1 MICIEKVLTQ
11 PVPSDIYTIGAPE
24 DVLFFDIETTGL
36 SARSAGLYLI
46 GVLTYTADAS
56 IAKDRNI
63 ASSSDEAQ
71 LSAGPSAH
79 RAASA
84 PTSRTTSPDSNEPEA
99 AGHWTLL
106 QYFCEDVADEPA
118 VLQAFFELLRTK
130 KILISYNGDGFDIP
144 FLRHMVEQ
152 YRLRASR
159 PHHSTALHE
168 RANCPATDES
178 AIADA
183 RPLYSFDTVESFD
196 LFKKFR
202 PLKRLLGL
210 PDLKLKSCERF
221 LGIDREDRFTGGE
234 LIEVYFEW
242 QKTKAPALL
251 DTLLLHNA
259 EDIANLPNLLPLH
272 RYRSLPHSDFQLR
285 AHECL
290 QDGTTPIVHLSFTLL
305 SPMSPSAHAPVE
317 NGTREATDDRR
328 QHDTET
334 GVSDAREV
342 TNDRRLHCTDAS
354 ENGTREATDDRRQ
367 HGTETDENDARE
379 VTDDRRLHWPA
390 LTLPKPMDLRGD
402 FWALHAEGSA
412 VELYVQ
418 LFEGERKLFFADF
431 EHYYY
436 LPAEDQVIHQSL
448 AAFVDRSARKKACAR
463 NCYQRVSGCFLP
475 ECSEVYTPALRA
487 EYRDKLRYA
496 QYSDTLFDDEAKAVA
511 YLKSFLE
518 AAL

>member
-36 SARSAGLYLI
+36 SARNAGLYLI
-46 GVLTYTADAS
+46 GVLTYTAATS
-56 IAKDRNI
+56 IAEESNT

-71 LSAGPSAH
+71 ISAVPSAH

-84 PTSRTTSPDSNEPEA
+84 PES

-144 FLRHMVEQ
+144 FLRHMLEQ
-152 YRLRASR
+152 YGL
-159 PHHSTALHE
+159 P
-168 RANCPATDES
+168 
-178 AIADA
+178 
-183 RPLYSFDTVESFD
+183 YSFDTVESFD

-202 PLKRLLGL
+202 PLKHLLGL
-210 PDLKLKSCERF
+210 PNLKLKSCERF

-251 DTLLLHNA
+251 DTLLLHNV
-259 EDIANLPNLLPLH
+259 EDIANLPNLLPLL
-272 RYRSLPHSDFQLR
+272 RYRSLPHSDFRLR
-285 AHECL
+285 AHERL
-290 QDGTTPIVHLSFTLL
+290 QDGVTPLVHLSFTFL
-305 SPMSPSAHAPVE
+305 SPMPPSAHASVE
-317 NGTREATDDRR
+317 NDIREATDDRR
-328 QHDTET
+328 QH
-334 GVSDAREV
+334 
-342 TNDRRLHCTDAS
+342 
-354 ENGTREATDDRRQ
+354 
-367 HGTETDENDARE
+367 
-379 VTDDRRLHWPA
+379 WPV

-448 AAFVDRSARKKACAR
+448 AEFVDRSARKKACAR

-496 QYSDTLFDDEAKAVA
+496 QYSDTLFDDEAKAIA
-511 YLKSFLE
+511 YLKSFLVYGV
-518 AAL
+518 

>member
-1 MICIEKVLTQ
+1 MKGKVYMICIERVLTQ

-24 DVLFFDIETTGL
+24 DALFFDIETTGL

-46 GVLTYTADAS
+46 GILTYTADAS
-56 IAKDRNI
+56 IAKDSII
-63 ASSSDEAQ
+63 AVSSDEAEISVPSA
-71 LSAGPSAH
+71 LSA
-79 RAASA
+79 AST
-84 PTSRTTSPDSNEPEA
+84 PTSHITASPDHNEPKA

-118 VLQAFFELLRTK
+118 VLQAFFELLCTK

-152 YRLRASR
+152 YGL
-159 PHHSTALHE
+159 P
-168 RANCPATDES
+168 
-178 AIADA
+178 
-183 RPLYSFDTVESFD
+183 YSFDTVESFD

-202 PLKRLLGL
+202 PLKRLLDL

-259 EDIANLPNLLPLH
+259 EDIANLPNLLPLL
-272 RYRSLPHSDFQLR
+272 RYRSLPHSDFHLR
-285 AHECL
+285 AHERL
-290 QDGTTPIVHLSFTLL
+290 QDGAMPLVHLSFTLL
-305 SPMSPSAHAPVE
+305 SPMPPSAHAP
-317 NGTREATDDRR
+317 A
-328 QHDTET
+328 
-334 GVSDAREV
+334 
-342 TNDRRLHCTDAS
+342 
-354 ENGTREATDDRRQ
+354 
-367 HGTETDENDARE
+367 ENDARE
-379 VTDDRRLHWPA
+379 ATDDRRLHWPT

-448 AAFVDRSARKKACAR
+448 AEFVDRSARKKACAR

-496 QYSDTLFDDEAKAVA
+496 QYSDTLFDDEAKAIT
-511 YLKSFLE
+511 YLESFLE
-518 AAL
+518 TAVH

>member
-1 MICIEKVLTQ
+1 MIRIEKVLTQ
-11 PVPSDIYTIGAPE
+11 PVPSDIYTIGVPE

-46 GVLTYTADAS
+46 GVLTYTD
-56 IAKDRNI
+56 KN
-63 ASSSDEAQ
+63 
-71 LSAGPSAH
+71 
-79 RAASA
+79 
-84 PTSRTTSPDSNEPEA
+84 
-99 AGHWTLL
+99 WTLL
-106 QYFCEDVADEPA
+106 QYFCENVADEPA
-118 VLQAFFELLRTK
+118 VLQAFFDLLRTK

-152 YRLRASR
+152 YGLHAPR
-159 PHHSTALHE
+159 PHHSTAPRDRVDCLD
-168 RANCPATDES
+168 TDS
-178 AIADA
+178 STIADT

-202 PLKRLLGL
+202 PLKCLLGL

-242 QKTKAPALL
+242 QKTKTPALL

-259 EDIANLPNLLPLH
+259 EDIANLPNLLPLL

-285 AHECL
+285 AHERL
-290 QDGTTPIVHLSFTLL
+290 QDGGTPLVHLSFTLL
-305 SPMSPSAHAPVE
+305 SPMSPSAHAPAE
-317 NGTREATDDRR
+317 NATREVTDDRR
-328 QHDTET
+328 QHCI
-334 GVSDAREV
+334 DAG
-342 TNDRRLHCTDAS
+342 
-354 ENGTREATDDRRQ
+354 ENGT
-367 HGTETDENDARE
+367 RE

-448 AAFVDRSARKKACAR
+448 AEFVDRSARKKACAQ

-475 ECSEVYTPALRA
+475 EFSEVYTPALRA

-496 QYSDTLFDDEAKAVA
+496 QYSDTLFDDEAKTVA
-511 YLKSFLE
+511 YLKSFLVYGV
-518 AAL
+518 

>member
-1 MICIEKVLTQ
+1 MIRIEKALTQ

-36 SARSAGLYLI
+36 SARNAGLYLI
-46 GVLTYTADAS
+46 GVLTYTA
-56 IAKDRNI
+56 
-63 ASSSDEAQ
+63 ASSSPERSLTIPSPSDAQ
-71 LSAGPSAH
+71 ISM
-79 RAASA
+79 AAS
-84 PTSRTTSPDSNEPEA
+84 PSITTSFPTTDA
-99 AGHWTLL
+99 ASSLRTDAAEGGHWTLL
-106 QYFCEDVADEPA
+106 QFFCEDVADEPA

-130 KILISYNGDGFDIP
+130 KTLISYNGDGFDIP
-144 FLRHMVEQ
+144 FLRHMLEQ
-152 YRLRASR
+152 YGL
-159 PHHSTALHE
+159 P
-168 RANCPATDES
+168 
-178 AIADA
+178 
-183 RPLYSFDTVESFD
+183 YSFDAVESFD

-202 PLKRLLGL
+202 PLKRLLNL

-259 EDIANLPNLLPLH
+259 EDIANLPNLLPLL
-272 RYRSLPHSDFQLR
+272 RYRALPHSDFQLR
-285 AHECL
+285 AHERL
-290 QDGTTPIVHLSFTLL
+290 QDAGTPLVHLSFTLL
-305 SPMSPSAHAPVE
+305 SPMPPSAQGPAE
-317 NGTREATDDRR
+317 NDG
-328 QHDTET
+328 
-334 GVSDAREV
+334 REV
-342 TNDRRLHCTDAS
+342 MDYRRP
-354 ENGTREATDDRRQ
+354 
-367 HGTETDENDARE
+367 
-379 VTDDRRLHWPA
+379 HWPA
-390 LTLPKPMDLRGD
+390 LALPRPMDLRGD

-448 AAFVDRSARKKACAR
+448 AEFVDRSARKKACAR
-463 NCYQRVSGCFLP
+463 NCYQRVTGCFLP
-475 ECSEVYTPALRA
+475 ECSEVYTPALQA

-496 QYSDTLFDDEAKAVA
+496 QYSDALFGDAAKAVA

-518 AAL
+518 TAL

>member
-1 MICIEKVLTQ
+1 MKGKVHMIRIEKVLTQ
-11 PVPSDIYTIGAPE
+11 PVPSDIYTIGVPE

-46 GVLTYTADAS
+46 GVLTYTD
-56 IAKDRNI
+56 KN
-63 ASSSDEAQ
+63 
-71 LSAGPSAH
+71 
-79 RAASA
+79 
-84 PTSRTTSPDSNEPEA
+84 
-99 AGHWTLL
+99 WTLL

-152 YRLRASR
+152 YGLRTPR
-159 PHHSTALHE
+159 PHHSTALHD
-168 RANCPATDES
+168 RADCPATDGS

-183 RPLYSFDTVESFD
+183 PPLYSFDTVESFD

-202 PLKRLLGL
+202 PLKHLLGL

-259 EDIANLPNLLPLH
+259 EDIANLPNLLPLL

-285 AHECL
+285 AHERL
-290 QDGTTPIVHLSFTLL
+290 QDGGTPLVHLSFTLL
-305 SPMSPSAHAPVE
+305 SPMSPSAHAPAE
-317 NGTREATDDRR
+317 NATREAT
-328 QHDTET
+328 E
-334 GVSDAREV
+334 A
-342 TNDRRLHCTDAS
+342 RRLHCTDAGENDTREVMAGRRQHCS
-354 ENGTREATDDRRQ
+354 GAGENGTREA
-367 HGTETDENDARE
+367 
-379 VTDDRRLHWPA
+379 TDDRRLHWPA
-390 LTLPKPMDLRGD
+390 LTLPRPMDLRGD

-448 AAFVDRSARKKACAR
+448 AEFVDRSARKKACAR

-475 ECSEVYTPALRA
+475 ECSEVYTPTLRA

-496 QYSDTLFDDEAKAVA
+496 QYSDTLFDDEAKAVT

-518 AAL
+518 AYGV

>member
-1 MICIEKVLTQ
+1 MIRIEKVLTQ

-46 GVLTYTADAS
+46 GVLTYTDQ
-56 IAKDRNI
+56 N
-63 ASSSDEAQ
+63 
-71 LSAGPSAH
+71 
-79 RAASA
+79 
-84 PTSRTTSPDSNEPEA
+84 
-99 AGHWTLL
+99 WTLL

-152 YRLRASR
+152 YGLRAPR
-159 PHHSTALHE
+159 PHHSTALHD
-168 RANCPATDES
+168 RADCPATDES

-202 PLKRLLGL
+202 PLKHLLGL

-259 EDIANLPNLLPLH
+259 EDIANLPNLLPLL
-272 RYRSLPHSDFQLR
+272 RYRSLPLSDFHLR

-290 QDGTTPIVHLSFTLL
+290 QDGATPLVHLSFTFL
-305 SPMSPSAHAPVE
+305 SPMPPSAHAPAE
-317 NGTREATDDRR
+317 NATREVMDDRR
-328 QHDTET
+328 Q
-334 GVSDAREV
+334 
-342 TNDRRLHCTDAS
+342 
-354 ENGTREATDDRRQ
+354 
-367 HGTETDENDARE
+367 
-379 VTDDRRLHWPA
+379 HWPA

-448 AAFVDRSARKKACAR
+448 AEFVDRSARKKACAR

-475 ECSEVYTPALRA
+475 EWSEVYTPALQA

-496 QYSDTLFDDEAKAVA
+496 QYSDALFDDEAKAVT

-518 AAL
+518 TAVH

>member
-46 GVLTYTADAS
+46 GVLTYTVDAS
-56 IAKDRNI
+56 ITRERNT
-63 ASSSDEAQ
+63 
-71 LSAGPSAH
+71 
-79 RAASA
+79 SA
-84 PTSRTTSPDSNEPEA
+84 PTSSITTSLDTSVPEP

-106 QYFCEDVADEPA
+106 QYFCEDVSDEPA

-152 YRLRASR
+152 YGLRASR
-159 PHHSTALHE
+159 PHHSTALHD
-168 RANCPATDES
+168 RADCPATDGS

-183 RPLYSFDTVESFD
+183 PPLYSFDTVESFD

-202 PLKRLLGL
+202 PFKHLLGL

-259 EDIANLPNLLPLH
+259 EDIANLPNLLPLL
-272 RYRSLPHSDFQLR
+272 RYRALPHSNFQLR
-285 AHECL
+285 AHERL
-290 QDGTTPIVHLSFTLL
+290 QDGTTPLVHLSFTLL

-317 NGTREATDDRR
+317 NDTHEVTEARRLHCTDAGENDTREVMAGRRQHCIDTGENGAREATDDRR
-328 QHDTET
+328 Q
-334 GVSDAREV
+334 
-342 TNDRRLHCTDAS
+342 
-354 ENGTREATDDRRQ
+354 
-367 HGTETDENDARE
+367 
-379 VTDDRRLHWPA
+379 HWPA

-448 AAFVDRSARKKACAR
+448 AEFVDRSARKKACAR

-496 QYSDTLFDDEAKAVA
+496 QYSDTLFDDKAKAVA
-511 YLKSFLE
+511 YLKSFLIYGV
-518 AAL
+518 

>member
-1 MICIEKVLTQ
+1 MIRIEKALTQ

-46 GVLTYTADAS
+46 GVLAYTDKS
-56 IAKDRNI
+56 
-63 ASSSDEAQ
+63 
-71 LSAGPSAH
+71 
-79 RAASA
+79 
-84 PTSRTTSPDSNEPEA
+84 
-99 AGHWTLL
+99 WTLL
-106 QYFCEDVADEPA
+106 QFFCEDVADEPA
-118 VLQAFFELLRTK
+118 VLQAFFELLHTK
-130 KILISYNGDGFDIP
+130 KILVSYNGDGFDIP
-144 FLRHMVEQ
+144 FLRHMLEQ
-152 YRLRASR
+152 YGL
-159 PHHSTALHE
+159 P
-168 RANCPATDES
+168 
-178 AIADA
+178 
-183 RPLYSFDTVESFD
+183 YSFDAVESFD

-242 QKTKAPALL
+242 QKTKTPALL

-259 EDIANLPNLLPLH
+259 EDIANLPNLLPLL

-285 AHECL
+285 AHERL
-290 QDGTTPIVHLSFTLL
+290 QDSGTPLVHLSFTLL
-305 SPMSPSAHAPVE
+305 SPMSPSAHAPAE
-317 NGTREATDDRR
+317 NATREETDDRR
-328 QHDTET
+328 Q
-334 GVSDAREV
+334 
-342 TNDRRLHCTDAS
+342 
-354 ENGTREATDDRRQ
+354 
-367 HGTETDENDARE
+367 
-379 VTDDRRLHWPA
+379 HWPA
-390 LTLPKPMDLRGD
+390 LTLPEPMDLRGD

-448 AAFVDRSARKKACAR
+448 AEFVDRSARKKACAR

-496 QYSDTLFDDEAKAVA
+496 QYSDTLFDNEAKAVT

-518 AAL
+518 AYGV

>member
-1 MICIEKVLTQ
+1 MKGKVHMICIEKALTQ

-46 GVLTYTADAS
+46 GVLTYT
-56 IAKDRNI
+56 
-63 ASSSDEAQ
+63 
-71 LSAGPSAH
+71 
-79 RAASA
+79 
-84 PTSRTTSPDSNEPEA
+84 PEV

-152 YRLRASR
+152 YGLRAPR
-159 PHHSTALHE
+159 PHHSTALHD
-168 RANCPATDES
+168 RADCPDTDSS

-183 RPLYSFDTVESFD
+183 PPLYSFDTVESFD

-242 QKTKAPALL
+242 QKTKTPALL

-259 EDIANLPNLLPLH
+259 EDIANLPNLLPLL

-285 AHECL
+285 AHERL
-290 QDGTTPIVHLSFTLL
+290 QDGGTPLVHLSFTLL
-305 SPMSPSAHAPVE
+305 SPMSPSAHAPAE
-317 NGTREATDDRR
+317 NDTRE
-328 QHDTET
+328 
-334 GVSDAREV
+334 VMDAR
-342 TNDRRLHCTDAS
+342 H
-354 ENGTREATDDRRQ
+354 Q
-367 HGTETDENDARE
+367 
-379 VTDDRRLHWPA
+379 HWPEHA
-390 LTLPKPMDLRGD
+390 LPQPMDLRGD

-448 AAFVDRSARKKACAR
+448 AEFVDRSARKKACAR
-463 NCYQRVSGCFLP
+463 NCYQRVTGCFLP
-475 ECSEVYTPALRA
+475 EWSEVYTPALRA

-496 QYSDTLFDDEAKAVA
+496 QYSDALFDNETRAVA
-511 YLKSFLE
+511 YLKSFLGT
-518 AAL
+518 AL

>member
-1 MICIEKVLTQ
+1 MQTTAVLLLCMPAFPAFESFISLPIIKGKVHMIRIEKALTQ

-46 GVLTYTADAS
+46 GMLTYTD
-56 IAKDRNI
+56 KK
-63 ASSSDEAQ
+63 
-71 LSAGPSAH
+71 
-79 RAASA
+79 
-84 PTSRTTSPDSNEPEA
+84 
-99 AGHWTLL
+99 WTLL
-106 QYFCEDVADEPA
+106 QYFCEDVADEPT

-130 KILISYNGDGFDIP
+130 KTLISYNGDGFDIP
-144 FLRHMVEQ
+144 FLRHMLEQ
-152 YRLRASR
+152 YGL
-159 PHHSTALHE
+159 P
-168 RANCPATDES
+168 
-178 AIADA
+178 
-183 RPLYSFDTVESFD
+183 YSFDAIESFD

-202 PLKRLLGL
+202 PLKRLLNL

-242 QKTKAPALL
+242 QKTKVPALL

-259 EDIANLPNLLPLH
+259 EDIANLPNLLPLL
-272 RYRSLPHSDFQLR
+272 RYRALPHSDFQLR
-285 AHECL
+285 AHERDEC
-290 QDGTTPIVHLSFTLL
+290 TIHLHYL
-305 SPMSPSAHAPVE
+305 S
-317 NGTREATDDRR
+317 
-328 QHDTET
+328 
-334 GVSDAREV
+334 
-342 TNDRRLHCTDAS
+342 
-354 ENGTREATDDRRQ
+354 
-367 HGTETDENDARE
+367 
-379 VTDDRRLHWPA
+379 A
-390 LTLPKPMDLRGD
+390 LALPRPMDLRGD
-402 FWALHAEGSA
+402 FWALHAEGNA

-448 AAFVDRSARKKACAR
+448 AEFVDRSARKKACAR

-475 ECSEVYTPALRA
+475 ECSEVYTPALQA

-496 QYSDTLFDDEAKAVA
+496 QYSDALFDDESKAVT

>member
-1 MICIEKVLTQ
+1 MIRIEKALTQ

-46 GVLTYTADAS
+46 GMLTYTD
-56 IAKDRNI
+56 KK
-63 ASSSDEAQ
+63 
-71 LSAGPSAH
+71 
-79 RAASA
+79 
-84 PTSRTTSPDSNEPEA
+84 
-99 AGHWTLL
+99 WTLL
-106 QYFCEDVADEPA
+106 QFFCEDVADEPS

-130 KILISYNGDGFDIP
+130 KTLISYNGDGFDIP

-152 YRLRASR
+152 YGL
-159 PHHSTALHE
+159 P
-168 RANCPATDES
+168 
-178 AIADA
+178 
-183 RPLYSFDTVESFD
+183 YSFDTVESFD

-202 PLKRLLGL
+202 PLKRLLNL

-242 QKTKAPALL
+242 QKTKVPALL

-259 EDIANLPNLLPLH
+259 EDIANLPNLLPLL
-272 RYRSLPHSDFQLR
+272 RYRALPHSDFQLR
-285 AHECL
+285 AHERL
-290 QDGTTPIVHLSFTLL
+290 QDAGTPLVHLSFTLL
-305 SPMSPSAHAPVE
+305 SPMPPSAHTPAE
-317 NGTREATDDRR
+317 NDTREMTDERGQHCPDAGGNDVREAQDDRR
-328 QHDTET
+328 QH
-334 GVSDAREV
+334 
-342 TNDRRLHCTDAS
+342 
-354 ENGTREATDDRRQ
+354 
-367 HGTETDENDARE
+367 
-379 VTDDRRLHWPA
+379 WPSLA
-390 LTLPKPMDLRGD
+390 LPRPMDLRGD

-448 AAFVDRSARKKACAR
+448 AEFVDRSARKKACAR
-463 NCYQRVSGCFLP
+463 NCYQRVTGCFLP
-475 ECSEVYTPALRA
+475 ECSEVYTPALQA

-496 QYSDTLFDDEAKAVA
+496 QYSDALFDDEAKAAA

-518 AAL
+518 TAL

>member
-46 GVLTYTADAS
+46 GMLTYTVDAS
-56 IAKDRNI
+56 ITKERNT
-63 ASSSDEAQ
+63 
-71 LSAGPSAH
+71 
-79 RAASA
+79 SA
-84 PTSRTTSPDSNEPEA
+84 PTSSITTSPDSSEPEA

-144 FLRHMVEQ
+144 FLRHTVEQ
-152 YRLRASR
+152 YGLHTPR
-159 PHHSTALHE
+159 PHRSTALQE
-168 RANCPATDES
+168 RADRVDCVDCPATDGS

-202 PLKRLLGL
+202 PLKRLLDL

-242 QKTKAPALL
+242 QKTKVPALL

-259 EDIANLPNLLPLH
+259 EDIANLPNLLPLL

-290 QDGTTPIVHLSFTLL
+290 QDGTTPLVHLSFTLL
-305 SPMSPSAHAPVE
+305 SPMPPSAHAPAE
-317 NGTREATDDRR
+317 NGAREATDDRR
-328 QHDTET
+328 Q
-334 GVSDAREV
+334 
-342 TNDRRLHCTDAS
+342 
-354 ENGTREATDDRRQ
+354 
-367 HGTETDENDARE
+367 
-379 VTDDRRLHWPA
+379 HWPA

-448 AAFVDRSARKKACAR
+448 AEFVDRSARKKACAR
-463 NCYQRVSGCFLP
+463 NCYQRVSDCFLP

-496 QYSDTLFDDEAKAVA
+496 QYSDTLFDDEAKAVT
-511 YLKSFLE
+511 YLKSFL
-518 AAL
+518 AVYGV

>member
-1 MICIEKVLTQ
+1 MQTTAVLLLCMPAFPAFESFISLPIIKGKVHMIRIEKALTQ

-46 GVLTYTADAS
+46 GMLTYTD
-56 IAKDRNI
+56 KK
-63 ASSSDEAQ
+63 
-71 LSAGPSAH
+71 
-79 RAASA
+79 
-84 PTSRTTSPDSNEPEA
+84 
-99 AGHWTLL
+99 WTLL
-106 QYFCEDVADEPA
+106 QYFCEDVADEPT

-130 KILISYNGDGFDIP
+130 KTLISYNGDGFDIP
-144 FLRHMVEQ
+144 FLRHMLEQ
-152 YRLRASR
+152 YGL
-159 PHHSTALHE
+159 P
-168 RANCPATDES
+168 
-178 AIADA
+178 
-183 RPLYSFDTVESFD
+183 YSFDAIESFD

-202 PLKRLLGL
+202 PLKRLLNL

-242 QKTKAPALL
+242 QKTKVPALL

-259 EDIANLPNLLPLH
+259 EDIANLPNLLPLL
-272 RYRSLPHSDFQLR
+272 RYRALPHSDFQLR
-285 AHECL
+285 AHERDEC
-290 QDGTTPIVHLSFTLL
+290 TIHLHYL
-305 SPMSPSAHAPVE
+305 S
-317 NGTREATDDRR
+317 
-328 QHDTET
+328 
-334 GVSDAREV
+334 
-342 TNDRRLHCTDAS
+342 
-354 ENGTREATDDRRQ
+354 
-367 HGTETDENDARE
+367 
-379 VTDDRRLHWPA
+379 A
-390 LTLPKPMDLRGD
+390 LALPRPMDLRGD

-448 AAFVDRSARKKACAR
+448 AEFVDRSARKKACAR

-475 ECSEVYTPALRA
+475 ECSEVYTPALQA

-496 QYSDTLFDDEAKAVA
+496 QYSDTLFDDEAKAVT
-511 YLKSFLE
+511 YLKSFL
-518 AAL
+518 AVYGV

>member
-1 MICIEKVLTQ
+1 MICIEKALTQ

-46 GVLTYTADAS
+46 GVLTYT
-56 IAKDRNI
+56 
-63 ASSSDEAQ
+63 
-71 LSAGPSAH
+71 
-79 RAASA
+79 
-84 PTSRTTSPDSNEPEA
+84 PEV

-118 VLQAFFELLRTK
+118 VLQAFFELLCTK

-152 YRLRASR
+152 YGLRAPR
-159 PHHSTALHE
+159 PHHSTAP
-168 RANCPATDES
+168 RDRVDCPATDGS
-178 AIADA
+178 AIADVP
-183 RPLYSFDTVESFD
+183 PLYSFDTVESFD

-202 PLKRLLGL
+202 PLKHLLGL

-259 EDIANLPNLLPLH
+259 EDIANLPNLLPLL
-272 RYRSLPHSDFQLR
+272 RYRALPHSDFQLR
-285 AHECL
+285 AHERL
-290 QDGTTPIVHLSFTLL
+290 QDGTTPLVHLSFTLL
-305 SPMSPSAHAPVE
+305 PPMSPSAHAPAESDERKVMDAHGPHCPDAGE
-317 NGTREATDDRR
+317 NGTREMTDARR
-328 QHDTET
+328 QHCPDTRENDDRE
-334 GVSDAREV
+334 VMDAR
-342 TNDRRLHCTDAS
+342 H
-354 ENGTREATDDRRQ
+354 Q
-367 HGTETDENDARE
+367 
-379 VTDDRRLHWPA
+379 HWPEHA
-390 LTLPKPMDLRGD
+390 LPKPMDLRGD

-448 AAFVDRSARKKACAR
+448 AEFVDRSARKKACAR
-463 NCYQRVSGCFLP
+463 NCYQRVTGCFLP
-475 ECSEVYTPALRA
+475 EWSEVYTPALRA

-496 QYSDTLFDDEAKAVA
+496 QYSDTLFDNEAKAVT

-518 AAL
+518 AYGV

>member
-1 MICIEKVLTQ
+1 MIRIEKALTQ

-46 GVLTYTADAS
+46 GMLTYTD
-56 IAKDRNI
+56 KK
-63 ASSSDEAQ
+63 
-71 LSAGPSAH
+71 
-79 RAASA
+79 
-84 PTSRTTSPDSNEPEA
+84 
-99 AGHWTLL
+99 WTLL
-106 QYFCEDVADEPA
+106 QFFCEDVADEPA

-130 KILISYNGDGFDIP
+130 KTLISYNGDGFDIP
-144 FLRHMVEQ
+144 FLRHMLEQ
-152 YRLRASR
+152 YGL
-159 PHHSTALHE
+159 P
-168 RANCPATDES
+168 
-178 AIADA
+178 
-183 RPLYSFDTVESFD
+183 YSFDAVESFD

-202 PLKRLLGL
+202 PLKRLLNL

-259 EDIANLPNLLPLH
+259 EDIANLPNLLPLL
-272 RYRSLPHSDFQLR
+272 RYRALPHSDFQLR
-285 AHECL
+285 AHERL
-290 QDGTTPIVHLSFTLL
+290 QDVGTPLVHLSFTLL
-305 SPMSPSAHAPVE
+305 SPMPPSAYAPAE
-317 NGTREATDDRR
+317 NGAREVMDDRR
-328 QHDTET
+328 P
-334 GVSDAREV
+334 
-342 TNDRRLHCTDAS
+342 
-354 ENGTREATDDRRQ
+354 
-367 HGTETDENDARE
+367 
-379 VTDDRRLHWPA
+379 HWPA
-390 LTLPKPMDLRGD
+390 LALPRPMDLRGD

-448 AAFVDRSARKKACAR
+448 AEFVDRSARKKACAR
-463 NCYQRVSGCFLP
+463 NCYQRVTGCFLP
-475 ECSEVYTPALRA
+475 ECSEVYTPALQA

-496 QYSDTLFDDEAKAVA
+496 QYSDALFDDEVKAAA

>member
-1 MICIEKVLTQ
+1 MKGKVHMIRIEKVLTQ

-36 SARSAGLYLI
+36 AARSAGLYLI
-46 GVLTYTADAS
+46 GVLTYTD
-56 IAKDRNI
+56 KN
-63 ASSSDEAQ
+63 
-71 LSAGPSAH
+71 
-79 RAASA
+79 
-84 PTSRTTSPDSNEPEA
+84 
-99 AGHWTLL
+99 WMLL
-106 QYFCEDVADEPA
+106 QYFCEDVSDEPA

-152 YRLRASR
+152 YGLRAPR
-159 PHHSTALHE
+159 PHHSTVLHD
-168 RANCPATDES
+168 RADCPATDGS
-178 AIADA
+178 AIDDT

-202 PLKRLLGL
+202 PLKHLLGL

-259 EDIANLPNLLPLH
+259 EDIANLPNLLPLL

-285 AHECL
+285 AHERL
-290 QDGTTPIVHLSFTLL
+290 QDGATPLVHLSFTLL
-305 SPMSPSAHAPVE
+305 SPMSPSAHAPAE
-317 NGTREATDDRR
+317 NGT
-328 QHDTET
+328 
-334 GVSDAREV
+334 
-342 TNDRRLHCTDAS
+342 
-354 ENGTREATDDRRQ
+354 
-367 HGTETDENDARE
+367 RE
-379 VTDDRRLHWPA
+379 VTDDRRQHWPA
-390 LTLPKPMDLRGD
+390 LTLPRPVDLRGD
-402 FWALHAEGSA
+402 FWALHAEGRA

-448 AAFVDRSARKKACAR
+448 AEFVDRSARKKACAR

-496 QYSDTLFDDEAKAVA
+496 QYSDTLFDDEAKAVT

>member
-1 MICIEKVLTQ
+1 MIRIEKVLTQ

-36 SARSAGLYLI
+36 SARSASLYLI
-46 GVLTYTADAS
+46 GMLTYTVDAS
-56 IAKDRNI
+56 ITKERNT
-63 ASSSDEAQ
+63 
-71 LSAGPSAH
+71 
-79 RAASA
+79 SA
-84 PTSRTTSPDSNEPEA
+84 PTSSITTSPDSSEPEA

-152 YRLRASR
+152 YGLRIPR
-159 PHHSTALHE
+159 PHHSTALHD
-168 RANCPATDES
+168 RVDCPATDGS

-202 PLKRLLGL
+202 PLKRLLNL

-221 LGIDREDRFTGGE
+221 LDIDREDRFTGGE

-259 EDIANLPNLLPLH
+259 EDIANLPNLLPLL
-272 RYRSLPHSDFQLR
+272 RYHALPHSDFHLR
-285 AHECL
+285 AHERL
-290 QDGTTPIVHLSFTLL
+290 QDGVTPLVHLSFTLL
-305 SPMSPSAHAPVE
+305 SPMPPSAHAPVE
-317 NGTREATDDRR
+317 NGT
-328 QHDTET
+328 
-334 GVSDAREV
+334 SEV
-342 TNDRRLHCTDAS
+342 TDDRRLHCTDAGD
-354 ENGTREATDDRRQ
+354 NGTREVTDDRRQ
-367 HGTETDENDARE
+367 HNTETDESDARKVMDDHRQHDTEAGGSDARE
-379 VTDDRRLHWPA
+379 VTDDRRQHWPA

-448 AAFVDRSARKKACAR
+448 AEFVDRSARKKACAR

-511 YLKSFLE
+511 YLKSFL
-518 AAL
+518 AVYGV

>member
-1 MICIEKVLTQ
+1 MIRIEKVLTQ

-46 GVLTYTADAS
+46 GVLTYTAAAS
-56 IAKDRNI
+56 IAEESNT

-71 LSAGPSAH
+71 ISAVPSAH
-79 RAASA
+79 RAANA
-84 PTSRTTSPDSNEPEA
+84 PTSSTASPDTSAPEA

-152 YRLRASR
+152 YGLRAPR
-159 PHHSTALHE
+159 PHHSTALHD
-168 RANCPATDES
+168 RVDCPATDGS

-242 QKTKAPALL
+242 QKTKVPALL

-259 EDIANLPNLLPLH
+259 EDIANLPNLLPLL
-272 RYRSLPHSDFQLR
+272 RYRALPHSDFQLR

-290 QDGTTPIVHLSFTLL
+290 QDGGTPLVHLSFTLL
-305 SPMSPSAHAPVE
+305 SPMSPSAHAPAE
-317 NGTREATDDRR
+317 NTTREVTDDRR
-328 QHDTET
+328 QH
-334 GVSDAREV
+334 
-342 TNDRRLHCTDAS
+342 CIDAS
-354 ENGTREATDDRRQ
+354 ENGTREATDDR
-367 HGTETDENDARE
+367 HLHWPDAGENDTRE
-379 VTDDRRLHWPA
+379 ATDDRRQHWPA
-390 LTLPKPMDLRGD
+390 LTLPRPMDLRGD

-448 AAFVDRSARKKACAR
+448 AEFVDRSARKKACAR

-475 ECSEVYTPALRA
+475 EFSEVYTPALRA

-496 QYSDTLFDDEAKAVA
+496 QYSDTLFDDEAKTVA
-511 YLKSFLE
+511 YLKSFLVYGV
-518 AAL
+518 

>member
-1 MICIEKVLTQ
+1 MICIEKALTQ
-11 PVPSDIYTIGAPE
+11 PVPSDIYAIGAPE

-46 GVLTYTADAS
+46 GILTYTADAC
-56 IAKDRNI
+56 IAKGSHT
-63 ASSSDEAQ
+63 ASSSGEDQ
-71 LSAGPSAH
+71 ISVIPSAH
-79 RAASA
+79 NTTRDATASLHTSAA
-84 PTSRTTSPDSNEPEA
+84 EG
-99 AGHWTLL
+99 GHWTLL

-130 KILISYNGDGFDIP
+130 KTLISYNGDGFDIP

-152 YRLRASR
+152 YGL
-159 PHHSTALHE
+159 P
-168 RANCPATDES
+168 
-178 AIADA
+178 
-183 RPLYSFDTVESFD
+183 YSFDTVESFD

-259 EDIANLPNLLPLH
+259 EDIANLPNLLPLL

-290 QDGTTPIVHLSFTLL
+290 QDGGTPLVHLSFTLL

-317 NGTREATDDRR
+317 NGTREVMD
-328 QHDTET
+328 
-334 GVSDAREV
+334 
-342 TNDRRLHCTDAS
+342 DRRLHCIDAG

-367 HGTETDENDARE
+367 HDTEIGGSDARE
-379 VTDDRRLHWPA
+379 ATNDRRLHWPA

-448 AAFVDRSARKKACAR
+448 AEFVDRSARKKACAR

-475 ECSEVYTPALRA
+475 ELSEVYTPALRA

-496 QYSDTLFDDEAKAVA
+496 QYSDTLFDNEAKAVT

-518 AAL
+518 TAL

>member
-1 MICIEKVLTQ
+1 MKGKVHMIRIEKVLTQ

-46 GVLTYTADAS
+46 GVLTYTD
-56 IAKDRNI
+56 KN
-63 ASSSDEAQ
+63 
-71 LSAGPSAH
+71 
-79 RAASA
+79 
-84 PTSRTTSPDSNEPEA
+84 
-99 AGHWTLL
+99 WTLL

-152 YRLRASR
+152 YGLRTPR
-159 PHHSTALHE
+159 PHHSTALHD
-168 RANCPATDES
+168 RADCPATDGS
-178 AIADA
+178 TIADA
-183 RPLYSFDTVESFD
+183 PPLYSFDTVESFD

-202 PLKRLLGL
+202 PLKHLLGL

-259 EDIANLPNLLPLH
+259 EDIANLPNLLPLL
-272 RYRSLPHSDFQLR
+272 RYRSLPHSDFRLR
-285 AHECL
+285 AHERL
-290 QDGTTPIVHLSFTLL
+290 QDGATSLVHLSFTFL
-305 SPMSPSAHAPVE
+305 SPMPPSAHASVE
-317 NGTREATDDRR
+317 NGIREATDDHR
-328 QHDTET
+328 Q
-334 GVSDAREV
+334 
-342 TNDRRLHCTDAS
+342 HCTDA
-354 ENGTREATDDRRQ
+354 G
-367 HGTETDENDARE
+367 ENDIRE
-379 VTDDRRLHWPA
+379 VTEARRLHLSA

-402 FWALHAEGSA
+402 FWALHAEDSA

-448 AAFVDRSARKKACAR
+448 AEFVDRSARKKACAR

-475 ECSEVYTPALRA
+475 ECSEVYTPTLRA

-496 QYSDTLFDDEAKAVA
+496 QYSDTLFDDEAKAVT

-518 AAL
+518 TAVH

>member
-1 MICIEKVLTQ
+1 MIRIEKVLTQ
-11 PVPSDIYTIGAPE
+11 PVPSDIYMIGAPE

-46 GVLTYTADAS
+46 GVLTYTD
-56 IAKDRNI
+56 KN
-63 ASSSDEAQ
+63 
-71 LSAGPSAH
+71 
-79 RAASA
+79 
-84 PTSRTTSPDSNEPEA
+84 
-99 AGHWTLL
+99 WTLL

-118 VLQAFFELLRTK
+118 VLQAFFDLLRTK

-144 FLRHMVEQ
+144 FLRHMIEQ
-152 YRLRASR
+152 YGLRAPR
-159 PHHSTALHE
+159 PQHGTALHD
-168 RANCPATDES
+168 RADCPATDGS
-178 AIADA
+178 AIDDA
-183 RPLYSFDTVESFD
+183 PPLYSFDTVESFD

-202 PLKRLLGL
+202 PLKHLLGL

-259 EDIANLPNLLPLH
+259 EDIANLPNLLPLL

-290 QDGTTPIVHLSFTLL
+290 QDGVTPLVHLSFTLL
-305 SPMSPSAHAPVE
+305 SPMSPSAHAPAE
-317 NGTREATDDRR
+317 NATREATDDRR
-328 QHDTET
+328 
-334 GVSDAREV
+334 
-342 TNDRRLHCTDAS
+342 LY
-354 ENGTREATDDRRQ
+354 
-367 HGTETDENDARE
+367 
-379 VTDDRRLHWPA
+379 WPA

-418 LFEGERKLFFADF
+418 LFEGERKLFFTDF

-448 AAFVDRSARKKACAR
+448 AEFVDRSARKKACAR

-496 QYSDTLFDDEAKAVA
+496 QYSDTLFDDEAKAVT

-518 AAL
+518 AYGV

>member
-1 MICIEKVLTQ
+1 MICIEKTLTQ

-46 GVLTYTADAS
+46 GVLTYTVATS
-56 IAKDRNI
+56 IAEESNN

-71 LSAGPSAH
+71 ISAVPSAH
-79 RAASA
+79 RAAS
-84 PTSRTTSPDSNEPEA
+84 TPEA
-99 AGHWTLL
+99 SGHWTLL

-152 YRLRASR
+152 YGLRAPR
-159 PHHSTALHE
+159 PHHSTALHD
-168 RANCPATDES
+168 RVDCPATDGS

-210 PDLKLKSCERF
+210 PDFKLKSCERF

-259 EDIANLPNLLPLH
+259 EDIANLPNLLPLL
-272 RYRSLPHSDFQLR
+272 RYRALPHSDFQLR

-290 QDGTTPIVHLSFTLL
+290 QDGGTPLVHLSFTLL
-305 SPMSPSAHAPVE
+305 SPMSPSAHAPAESGTRGATDDRPQHHPGAGE
-317 NGTREATDDRR
+317 NDTRDVMDDRRQHCSGAVGNSPREATDDRR
-328 QHDTET
+328 Q
-334 GVSDAREV
+334 
-342 TNDRRLHCTDAS
+342 
-354 ENGTREATDDRRQ
+354 
-367 HGTETDENDARE
+367 
-379 VTDDRRLHWPA
+379 HWPA

-418 LFEGERKLFFADF
+418 LFEGERKLFFTDF

-448 AAFVDRSARKKACAR
+448 AEFVDRSARKKACAR

-496 QYSDTLFDDEAKAVA
+496 PYSDTLFDDEAKAVA
-511 YLKSFLE
+511 YLKSFLVYGV
-518 AAL
+518 

>member
-1 MICIEKVLTQ
+1 MKGKVHMICIEKALTQ
-11 PVPSDIYTIGAPE
+11 PLPSDIYTIGAPE

-46 GVLTYTADAS
+46 GILTYTADAS
-56 IAKDRNI
+56 IAKGNLT
-63 ASSSDEAQ
+63 ASSSDKAQ
-71 LSAGPSAH
+71 ISAVPPAH
-79 RAASA
+79 STSSA
-84 PTSRTTSPDSNEPEA
+84 PTSDDEG
-99 AGHWTLL
+99 GHWTLL

-130 KILISYNGDGFDIP
+130 KTLISYNGDGFDIP
-144 FLRHMVEQ
+144 FLRHMLEQ
-152 YRLRASR
+152 YGL
-159 PHHSTALHE
+159 P
-168 RANCPATDES
+168 
-178 AIADA
+178 
-183 RPLYSFDTVESFD
+183 YSFDAVESFD

-202 PLKRLLGL
+202 PLKRLLNL

-259 EDIANLPNLLPLH
+259 EDIANLPNLLPLL

-285 AHECL
+285 AHERDEC
-290 QDGTTPIVHLSFTLL
+290 TIHLHYL
-305 SPMSPSAHAPVE
+305 S
-317 NGTREATDDRR
+317 
-328 QHDTET
+328 
-334 GVSDAREV
+334 
-342 TNDRRLHCTDAS
+342 
-354 ENGTREATDDRRQ
+354 
-367 HGTETDENDARE
+367 
-379 VTDDRRLHWPA
+379 A
-390 LTLPKPMDLRGD
+390 LTLPQPMDLRGD

-448 AAFVDRSARKKACAR
+448 AEFVDRSARKKACAR

>member
-1 MICIEKVLTQ
+1 MKGKVHMICIEKVMTQ

-56 IAKDRNI
+56 IARESNII
-63 ASSSDEAQ
+63 ASLDT
-71 LSAGPSAH
+71 
-79 RAASA
+79 SA
-84 PTSRTTSPDSNEPEA
+84 PES

-144 FLRHMVEQ
+144 FLCHMLEQ
-152 YRLRASR
+152 YGL
-159 PHHSTALHE
+159 P
-168 RANCPATDES
+168 
-178 AIADA
+178 
-183 RPLYSFDTVESFD
+183 YSFDIVESFD

-242 QKTKAPALL
+242 QKTKASALL
-251 DTLLLHNA
+251 HTLLLHNA
-259 EDIANLPNLLPLH
+259 EDIANLPNLLPLL
-272 RYRSLPHSDFQLR
+272 RYRSLPHSDFRLR
-285 AHECL
+285 AHERL
-290 QDGTTPIVHLSFTLL
+290 QDGATPLVHLSFTFL
-305 SPMSPSAHAPVE
+305 SPMPPSAHASVE
-317 NGTREATDDRR
+317 NDIREATDDR
-328 QHDTET
+328 HLHWP
-334 GVSDAREV
+334 DAG
-342 TNDRRLHCTDAS
+342 
-354 ENGTREATDDRRQ
+354 ENGT
-367 HGTETDENDARE
+367 RE
-379 VTDDRRLHWPA
+379 VTDDRHLHWPA
-390 LTLPKPMDLRGD
+390 LTLPKPMDLSGD

-448 AAFVDRSARKKACAR
+448 AEFVDRSARKKACAR

-475 ECSEVYTPALRA
+475 ELSEVYTPALRA

-496 QYSDTLFDDEAKAVA
+496 QYSDTLFDDEAKAIA
-511 YLKSFLE
+511 YLKSFLVYGV
-518 AAL
+518 

>member
-1 MICIEKVLTQ
+1 MIRIEKALTQ

-46 GVLTYTADAS
+46 GVLTYT
-56 IAKDRNI
+56 
-63 ASSSDEAQ
+63 
-71 LSAGPSAH
+71 
-79 RAASA
+79 
-84 PTSRTTSPDSNEPEA
+84 PEA

-118 VLQAFFELLRTK
+118 VLQAFFELLCTK

-152 YRLRASR
+152 YGLRTPR
-159 PHHSTALHE
+159 PHHSTAPRDRVDCLD
-168 RANCPATDES
+168 TDSS
-178 AIADA
+178 AFADT
-183 RPLYSFDTVESFD
+183 RPLYSFD

-259 EDIANLPNLLPLH
+259 EDIANLPNLLPLL

-290 QDGTTPIVHLSFTLL
+290 QDGGTPLVHLSFTLL
-305 SPMSPSAHAPVE
+305 SPMSPSAHAPAE

-328 QHDTET
+328 QHCSGDGENST
-334 GVSDAREV
+334 REV
-342 TNDRRLHCTDAS
+342 T
-354 ENGTREATDDRRQ
+354 EDRRQ
-367 HGTETDENDARE
+367 
-379 VTDDRRLHWPA
+379 HWPA
-390 LTLPKPMDLRGD
+390 LTLPRPVDLRGD

-418 LFEGERKLFFADF
+418 LFEGERKLFFADYQN
-431 EHYYY
+431 YYY
-436 LPAEDQVIHQSL
+436 LPAEDQVIHKSL
-448 AAFVDRSARKKACAR
+448 AEFVDRGARKKACAK
-463 NCYQRVSGCFLP
+463 NCYQRVTGCFLP
-475 ECSEVYTPALRA
+475 ELQEVFTPTLQDCYRGKAL
-487 EYRDKLRYA
+487 YA
-496 QYSDTLFDDEAKAVA
+496 QYRDALWDDDANTVD
-511 YLKSFLE
+511 YLRSFLA
-518 AAL
+518 AALH

>member
-1 MICIEKVLTQ
+1 MKGKVHMIRIEKVLTQ

-36 SARSAGLYLI
+36 SARSASLYLI
-46 GVLTYTADAS
+46 GMLTYTVDAS
-56 IAKDRNI
+56 ITKERNT
-63 ASSSDEAQ
+63 
-71 LSAGPSAH
+71 
-79 RAASA
+79 SA
-84 PTSRTTSPDSNEPEA
+84 PTSSITTSPDSSEPEA

-152 YRLRASR
+152 YGLRIPR
-159 PHHSTALHE
+159 PHHSTALHD
-168 RANCPATDES
+168 RVDCPATDGS

-202 PLKRLLGL
+202 PLKRLLNL

-221 LGIDREDRFTGGE
+221 LDIDREDRFTGGE

-259 EDIANLPNLLPLH
+259 EDIANLPNLLPLL
-272 RYRSLPHSDFQLR
+272 RYHALPHSDFHLR
-285 AHECL
+285 AHERL
-290 QDGTTPIVHLSFTLL
+290 QDGVTPLVHLSFTLL
-305 SPMSPSAHAPVE
+305 SPMPPSAHAPVE
-317 NGTREATDDRR
+317 NGT
-328 QHDTET
+328 
-334 GVSDAREV
+334 SEV
-342 TNDRRLHCTDAS
+342 TDDRRLHCTDAGD
-354 ENGTREATDDRRQ
+354 NGTREVTDDRRQ
-367 HGTETDENDARE
+367 HNTETDESDARKVMDDHRQHDTEAGGSDARE
-379 VTDDRRLHWPA
+379 VTDDRRQHWPA

-448 AAFVDRSARKKACAR
+448 AEFVDRSARKKACAR

-511 YLKSFLE
+511 YLKSFL
-518 AAL
+518 AVYGV

>member
-1 MICIEKVLTQ
+1 MIRIEKALTQ

-46 GVLTYTADAS
+46 GMLTYTD
-56 IAKDRNI
+56 KK
-63 ASSSDEAQ
+63 
-71 LSAGPSAH
+71 
-79 RAASA
+79 
-84 PTSRTTSPDSNEPEA
+84 
-99 AGHWTLL
+99 WTLL
-106 QYFCEDVADEPA
+106 QFFCEDVADEPA

-130 KILISYNGDGFDIP
+130 KTLISYNGDGFDIP
-144 FLRHMVEQ
+144 FLRHMLEQ
-152 YRLRASR
+152 YGL
-159 PHHSTALHE
+159 P
-168 RANCPATDES
+168 
-178 AIADA
+178 
-183 RPLYSFDTVESFD
+183 YSFDAVESFD
-196 LFKKFR
+196 LFKQFR

-259 EDIANLPNLLPLH
+259 EDIANLPNLLPLL
-272 RYRSLPHSDFQLR
+272 RYRALPHSDFQLR
-285 AHECL
+285 AHERL
-290 QDGTTPIVHLSFTLL
+290 QDTGTPLVHLSFTLL
-305 SPMSPSAHAPVE
+305 SPMPPSAHAPVE
-317 NGTREATDDRR
+317 NDD
-328 QHDTET
+328 
-334 GVSDAREV
+334 REV
-342 TNDRRLHCTDAS
+342 TDAHGPHCPDAGGNDDREVMDARRLHCPDTG
-354 ENGTREATDDRRQ
+354 ENGAREVMDHRRQ
-367 HGTETDENDARE
+367 H
-379 VTDDRRLHWPA
+379 WPA
-390 LTLPKPMDLRGD
+390 PALPRPMDLRGD

-448 AAFVDRSARKKACAR
+448 AEFVDRSARKKACAR
-463 NCYQRVSGCFLP
+463 NCYQRVIGCFLP
-475 ECSEVYTPALRA
+475 ECSEVYTPALQA

-496 QYSDTLFDDEAKAVA
+496 QYSDALFDDEAKAAA